1 MGSYF
6 LFFIFLYYCFV
17 PCISRLIYFGF
28 YSVLKLFMLLTVF
41 RSEKFSSVFLPLI
54 SACDE

>member
-28 YSVLKLFMLLTVF
+28 YSVLKLFILLTVF
-41 RSEKFSSVFLPLI
+41 RSEKLALFSYP
-54 SACDE
+54 